1 MRASGFTRTTFSGT
15 TFGGWYFLVQAFAIT
30 GWWLYL
36 NIAPDA
42 MQPFLPPGAAV
53 ADLRAFQAPDLLVAV
68 PASLA
73 AAMAFF
79 LSLRWTVPLA
89 WLASGAVIYAFAYCV
104 AWSIA
109 RDGAWLSV
117 AMMAPAALFS
127 GISALDLSAST
138 VVIFRRAA
146 GGTSRHVV
154 ATIAQIVAFWSFFLF
169 IVPAAIAF
177 VERELR
183 WPVFSIPA
191 QRVAGGLL
199 FIAFSSLGLASG
211 LTMSS
216 RGAGTPL
223 PFDATNR
230 LVTAGPYAYLRNP
243 MVVAGLG
250 QGAAVAV
257 WLGSWAV
264 LAYVVVG
271 GVIWQYLVR
280 PAEERDLREAFGSQ
294 FAAYC
299 SDVRCWIPRVSP
311 YRGAGL

>member
-154 ATIAQIVAFWSFFLF
+154 ATIAQIVAFWSFFCL
-169 IVPAAIAF
+169 
-177 VERELR
+177 
-183 WPVFSIPA
+183 
-191 QRVAGGLL
+191 
-199 FIAFSSLGLASG
+199 
-211 LTMSS
+211 SS
-216 RGAGTPL
+216 RQPSRSWSASC
-223 PFDATNR
+223 
-230 LVTAGPYAYLRNP
+230 
-243 MVVAGLG
+243 AGLCSAFPPSVLRVDCYSSRS
-250 QGAAVAV
+250 AASV
-257 WLGSWAV
+257 S
-264 LAYVVVG
+264 
-271 GVIWQYLVR
+271 R
-280 PAEERDLREAFGSQ
+280 
-294 FAAYC
+294 AA
-299 SDVRCWIPRVSP
+299 
-311 YRGAGL
+311 